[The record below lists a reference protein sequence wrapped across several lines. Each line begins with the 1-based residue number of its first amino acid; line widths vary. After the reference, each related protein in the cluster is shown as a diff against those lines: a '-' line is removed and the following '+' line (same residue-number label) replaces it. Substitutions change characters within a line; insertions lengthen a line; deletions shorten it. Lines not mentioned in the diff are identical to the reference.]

1 MPIFHAKALRNRP
14 KLAESQSLIEMSC
27 MNVRRN
33 HSVELQNAKAY
44 PLALFEGILDQ
55 KFTDMQAAAFGT
67 DGVACIAN
75 MSAASYIVR
84 MKNIKPIDLLRIS
97 YGHRSITL
105 STIKPPP
112 EAGRTE

>member
-27 MNVRRN
+27 MNVRRD

-44 PLALFEGILDQ
+44 PLGLFKGILNQ
-55 KFTDMQAAAFGT
+55 KLTDVQSAAFGT
-67 DGVACIAN
+67 DGVACIAD
-75 MSAASYIVR
+75 MPAAPYIVR
-84 MKNIKPIDLLRIS
+84 MKDIKPIDLLLIS